1 MGLVNLRPPEVCR
14 LEARIDQSDVVRP
27 VTENRAARDESYAVA
42 PDGRPRTPGTHVK
55 NRHCPRLDL
64 PLELRIREAQA
75 SDDQDDEHERGADD
89 PRPEFGPAAEDQQDD
104 AQASPHPR

>member
-27 VTENRAARDESYAVA
+27 VTENRAARDESDAVA

-64 PLELRIREAQA
+64 PLELRIREAEA
-75 SDDQDDEHERGADD
+75 RDDQYDEHERRADD
-89 PRPEFGPAAEDQQDD
+89 ARPELATAAD
-104 AQASPHPR
+104 AQH